1 MIVHSGSHFSYP
13 LFDVVVSPTGV
24 IKRENYWCEVDV
36 QINGGSTDNI
46 PSKIWVNT
54 PILEL
59 TNSDL
64 GNNWFQARCHILFY
78 APDRGSNRTYAV
90 QLFISNILVAS
101 FNVRPNQSEEFVPE
115 AVNIYQDS
123 FRHGVHYT
131 LPTFDFVYHN
141 GYNSHSDSFNCKL
154 VDGTSGQADYEVF
167 TSNIAESRW

>member
-59 TNSDL
+59 TTSDL
-64 GNNWFQARCHILFY
+64 GGNYYQARCHILFY
-78 APDRGSNRTYAV
+78 NPDRSNRTYAV
-90 QLFISNILVAS
+90 QLFISNSLVAS

-115 AVNIYQDS
+115 VVTTHQYA

-131 LPTFDFVYHN
+131 LPTFDFVY
-141 GYNSHSDSFNCKL
+141 YNSYSNLDIFNCKL

-167 TSNIAESRW
+167 TSNEYNHV